1 MPVMKV
7 QPSTIT
13 LMAELLKQ
21 IEKVE
26 EQQKQ
31 RLDQDME
38 VFNERL
44 RLLDPNDSRMTVA
57 MIETSRDI
65 QNSIV
70 MDQKICDQMAQIS
83 TKCKTAIVSLSKL
96 IKSMPLPVQAVPPT
110 NNKIKKRKSEV
121 EATVLKRTK
130 SDEIQEA
137 VLVIDEDTNE
147 AAPGPGPST

>member
-26 EQQKQ
+26 GQQKQ
-31 RLDQDME
+31 RLDEDME

-70 MDQKICDQMAQIS
+70 MDQK
-83 TKCKTAIVSLSKL
+83 
-96 IKSMPLPVQAVPPT
+96 
-110 NNKIKKRKSEV
+110 
-121 EATVLKRTK
+121 
-130 SDEIQEA
+130 
-137 VLVIDEDTNE
+137 
-147 AAPGPGPST
+147 

>member
-26 EQQKQ
+26 GQQKQ
-31 RLDQDME
+31 RLDEDME

-70 MDQKICDQMAQIS
+70 MDQKYV
-83 TKCKTAIVSLSKL
+83 TKWLRSQPNV
-96 IKSMPLPVQAVPPT
+96 
-110 NNKIKKRKSEV
+110 KR
-121 EATVLKRTK
+121 
-130 SDEIQEA
+130 Q
-137 VLVIDEDTNE
+137 
-147 AAPGPGPST
+147 